1 MLWNDGI
8 FRWMVLPEF
17 MDQRWAFRCWVV
29 DLNIRR
35 RKSHQHA
42 PCSDE
47 FGMPWCV
54 LSDHAVA
61 PQEIGWYGE
70 SQDISRVAV
79 TDREVWGGGGIK

>member
-54 LSDHAVA
+54 LSSIQVNLSEQGPPLLQDANDA
-61 PQEIGWYGE
+61 PFAGLPY
-70 SQDISRVAV
+70 S
-79 TDREVWGGGGIK
+79 